1 MSLVSIV
8 GLNKAEG
15 CREKRRR
22 KRDREAEMR
31 PVERGFI
38 SEQVSTILAPPQPLL
53 KKRLAVSCFFF
64 FFFPLSLSLLRKSSY
79 RSGTPAICP
88 VAITK
93 A

>member
-53 KKRLAVSCFFF
+53 KKCLAVSCFFSF
-64 FFFPLSLSLLRKSSY
+64 FSRSLSLSPPQILVPQWDPGDMSSGY
-79 RSGTPAICP
+79 N
-88 VAITK
+88 
-93 A
+93 